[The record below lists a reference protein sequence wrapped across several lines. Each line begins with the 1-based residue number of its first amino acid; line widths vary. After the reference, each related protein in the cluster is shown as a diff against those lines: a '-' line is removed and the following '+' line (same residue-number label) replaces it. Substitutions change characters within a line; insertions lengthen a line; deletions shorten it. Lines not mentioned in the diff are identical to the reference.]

1 MDIGLGRAAATL
13 ESRFVDLD
21 HPVLLT
27 GIQALVRLLL
37 EQARLDRAAGLHTG
51 ALVSGYRGSPL
62 GGLDQELWRRGKLMA
77 AHDIR
82 FQPGLNEDLAATM
95 LMGTQ
100 QLDAF
105 PGANVDGAFG
115 LWYAKGPGVD
125 RSGDALHCANMAGTH
140 RHGGVLAI
148 AGDDHGAHSSTYP
161 HQTEFL
167 FQNVLIPVLNPRS
180 VQDIIDLGLAGYALS
195 RYSGSWVA
203 LKTTAETVEQA
214 ATVTVR
220 SRRGFAAPHYA
231 LPAHGLNFDPQLRFP
246 ADRTELERRVI
257 DERLPAVLAWARANR
272 LDRLIFGTR
281 DATIG
286 LVTVGKAH
294 EDTLHALR
302 LLGLERHKQIAL
314 YKVALTWPLETE
326 GLQDFARGKRM
337 LFVIEE
343 KRPFV
348 EAQLRDALYHLSADA
363 RPDIVGKTDA
373 HGTPLLSPLMEH
385 SPESVAVALMKV
397 LGSAGILEN
406 SQAGDCFDPSRL
418 AMTGDAASRSANAT
432 SPSALPGT
440 AALPFKIPTTGAP
453 ALAMPTTAAPG
464 LAMPGAVTTG
474 LVPTGNIERS
484 PDLLKRAPAFC
495 AGCPHSTST
504 KVPEGSFATGGIGCH
519 IMALDAGDQTRTY
532 VQMGGEGMPFVGMAP
547 FTDTSHT
554 FANLGDGTYQHSGS
568 LAIRQALAA
577 HARITFKLLFNDAV
591 AMTGGQ
597 PAEGA
602 PTVPRIAAQLAA
614 EGVRRIAVVADDAG
628 RLPRVRD
635 LPPGTTRHGREQ
647 LVAVQRALRDYDGV
661 SVLIYDQVCA
671 TEKRR
676 RRKRGSMPQ
685 AARHVVINEQVC
697 ENCGDCSTQSGCI
710 AIEPVETELGRKR
723 RINPTSCNVDLS
735 CLKGFCPSF
744 VTLAGPPAAPAID
757 PQWKQREAGLA
768 AGLRQPLLPDT
779 TLPGS
784 SARGQ
789 VWRGLF
795 AGIGGGGIVTAGAI
809 LAMAAHLEGRE
820 VRTLDFTGLAQK
832 NGAVVAHVQI
842 ADTPTDLDVVRIP
855 LGTADLMIAAD
866 LAVGCAPGVLERA
879 NKGAAVIG
887 NVDLAATAAFKQD
900 PRLPIDAVLHRRT
913 IERATDPAKSVWL
926 HGVRIA
932 ETLFGHAQAM
942 NTLLLG
948 VAWQRGLVP
957 VGQAALLRAIEL
969 NGADM
974 ELNRRAFLWGRILAD
989 RPELADEILRPKNA
1003 HAPAAT
1009 IEELVATRAAF
1020 LMDYQSQ
1027 RYADRYRGLMNDVLA
1042 RESAVFGRPGKL
1054 SLAAAEGLFRV
1065 MAYKDEY
1072 EVARLHAEAA
1082 YGDKPVFHLAPPLLA
1097 PTDPASGRPRKMAV
1111 PGWLAL
1117 PLFRALRHG
1126 KVLRGTRLD
1135 PFGWLAERR
1144 QERALRDTYV
1154 ADLQAALAALRPDTL
1169 DTAVAL
1175 AALPDMV
1182 RGFGPVKD
1190 ANRVKAE
1197 ARRKTLLARLAAAA
1211 RPMAMAAE

>member
-62 GGLDQELWRRGKLMA
+62 GGLDQELWRRAKLLA

-82 FQPGLNEDLAATM
+82 FEPGVNEDLAATM

-105 PGANVDGAFG
+105 PGARVDGAFG

-161 HQTEFL
+161 HQTEFV
-167 FQNVLIPVLNPRS
+167 FQNVFMPVLNPGS

-195 RYSGSWVA
+195 RYCGLWVA

-220 SRRGFAAPHYA
+220 SRRGFALPEHA
-231 LPAHGLNFDPQLRFP
+231 LPAHGLNFDLHLRFP

-257 DERLPAVLAWARANR
+257 DERLPAVLAWARANS
-272 LDRLIFGTR
+272 LDRLVFGAH
-281 DATIG
+281 DAPVG
-286 LVTVGKAH
+286 LITVGKAH
-294 EDTLHALR
+294 GDTLHALR
-302 LLGLERHKQIAL
+302 MLGLERHPQIAL
-314 YKVALTWPLETE
+314 YKVALTWPMETE
-326 GLQDFARGKRM
+326 GLREFARRKRV

-348 EAQLRDALYHLSADA
+348 EAQLRDALYHLPADV
-363 RPDIVGKTDA
+363 RPDVVGKTDA
-373 HGTPLLSPLMEH
+373 HGAALLSPLMEL
-385 SPESVAVALMKV
+385 SPESVATALLKV
-397 LGSAGILEN
+397 LGAAGVTVDTR
-406 SQAGDCFDPSRL
+406 AGDRFGASHL
-418 AMTGDAASRSANAT
+418 AMTAG
-432 SPSALPGT
+432 P
-440 AALPFKIPTTGAP
+440 
-453 ALAMPTTAAPG
+453 
-464 LAMPGAVTTG
+464 
-474 LVPTGNIERS
+474 IER
-484 PDLLKRAPAFC
+484 PNNLLHRAPAFC
-495 AGCPHSTST
+495 AGCPHATST
-504 KVPEGSFATGGIGCH
+504 KVPDGSFASGGIGCH
-519 IMALDAGDQTRTY
+519 IMALDEGDQTRTY
-532 VQMGGEGMPFVGMAP
+532 VQMGGEGIPFVGMAP
-547 FTDTSHT
+547 FTEMPHT
-554 FANLGDGTYQHSGS
+554 FANLGDGTYQHSGI

-614 EGVRRIAVVADDAG
+614 EGVQRIAVVADDTG
-628 RLPRVRD
+628 RLPHARD
-635 LPPGTTRHGREQ
+635 LPPGTTRHAREQ
-647 LVAVQRALRDYDGV
+647 LDAVQRELRDCDGV

-676 RRKRGSMPQ
+676 RRKRGLMSQP
-685 AARHVVINEQVC
+685 ARHVVINEQVC
-697 ENCGDCSTQSGCI
+697 ENCGDCSVQSGCI

-744 VTLAGPPAAPAID
+744 VTIAGPPAAPGID
-757 PQWKQREAGLA
+757 PRWEQREGALA
-768 AGLRQPLLPDT
+768 RALRQPQLPENS
-779 TLPGS
+779 P
-784 SARGQ
+784 
-789 VWRGLF
+789 WRGLF

-809 LAMAAHLEGRE
+809 LAMAAHLEGRQ

-842 ADTPTDLDVVRIP
+842 ADTAAELDVVRIP

-879 NKGAAVIG
+879 QKSAAVVG
-887 NVDLAATAAFKQD
+887 NLDLAASAAFKRD
-900 PRLPIDAVLHRRT
+900 PRLPIDAALHRRT
-913 IERATDPAKSVWL
+913 IERATDAGKSVWL
-926 HGVRIA
+926 HGARIA
-932 ETLFGHAQAM
+932 EALFGHAQAM

-969 NGADM
+969 NGAAV
-974 ELNRRAFLWGRILAD
+974 EVNRRAFLWGRILAQH
-989 RPELADEILRPKNA
+989 PELADEILRPIVQ
-1003 HAPAAT
+1003 APASS
-1009 IEELVATRAAF
+1009 IEDLVAARARS
-1020 LMDYQSQ
+1020 LTQYQSQ
-1027 RYADRYRGLMNDVLA
+1027 RYADRYHELMNDVIA
-1042 RESAVFGRPGKL
+1042 SEGAVLGRPGRL
-1054 SLAAAEGLFRV
+1054 SRAAAEGLFRV

-1072 EVARLHAEAA
+1072 EVARLHAATS
-1082 YGDKPVFHLAPPLLA
+1082 YGDKPVFHLAPPLIA
-1097 PTDPASGRPRKMAV
+1097 RIDPATGRPRKMAV
-1111 PGWLAL
+1111 PGWLAW
-1117 PLFRALRHG
+1117 PLFRVLRHG
-1126 KVLRGTRLD
+1126 KVLRGSKLD

-1154 ADLQAALAALRPDTL
+1154 ADLRAALKALRPDTL
-1169 DTAVAL
+1169 DAAVAL
-1175 AALPDMV
+1175 AELPDMV

-1190 ANRVKAE
+1190 ANRRKAE
-1197 ARRKTLLARLAAAA
+1197 ARRAMLLARLVAPPQ
-1211 RPMAMAAE
+1211 RMAMAAE